1 MYGTI
6 TANGSSALTYS
17 VALDGNATTNFYSQ
31 ISSPASVDTA
41 ANDVLASI
49 SNLSD
54 GLHEIVLTA
63 HNAGKDQAS
72 EDTDLDAVVA
82 FDSFELFMDGD
93 G

>member
-1 MYGTI
+1 MSGTI

-17 VALDGNATTNFYSQ
+17 VSLDGNATTNFYSR

-41 ANDVLASI
+41 ANDVLASF

-54 GLHEIVLTA
+54 ELHEIVLTV
-63 HNAGKDQAS
+63 HNAGKANDS

-82 FDSFELFMDGD
+82 IDSFELFMDGV

>member
-6 TANGSSALTYS
+6 TAADSSALTYS
-17 VALDGNATTNFYSQ
+17 VFLDGNATTDFYSQ

-41 ANDVLASI
+41 ANDVLASF

-54 GLHEIVLTA
+54 GLHEIVLTV
-63 HNAGKDQAS
+63 HNAGEDKAS

-82 FDSFELFMDGD
+82 IDSFELFMEGD